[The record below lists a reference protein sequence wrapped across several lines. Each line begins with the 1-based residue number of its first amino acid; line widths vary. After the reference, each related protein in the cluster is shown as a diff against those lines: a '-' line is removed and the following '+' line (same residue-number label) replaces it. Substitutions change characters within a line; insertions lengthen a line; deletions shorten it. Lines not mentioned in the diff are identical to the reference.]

1 MLGTP
6 RHMAGHGPML
16 RAIEEQREAH
26 AWRRAQAA
34 SLAAAWRAH
43 GGGGG
48 GGGGDGFGAPAMSE
62 VAFAEAG
69 IIDDP
74 SAVSPMAVAVR
85 FCSPAPPM
93 AMDWLGV

>member
-34 SLAAAWRAH
+34 SLAAWRAH

-48 GGGGDGFGAPAMSE
+48 GDGVGAPAMSE